1 MTVDTSTPVDAKFA
15 VLQGVWVDCFRSVLG
30 QVAGF
35 PITVEPTSDLNFSE
49 AELSK
54 DKPGVWMRFSASS
67 ALQGEMAILSTETG
81 ALPLAQVLM
90 SEPPDPAAPFDPG
103 RREGYEELVRQVVG
117 MVSTGLKGAVGG
129 DVTIKHTGGETP
141 SWTNAS
147 RTGIQIASEKFPP
160 IRLVLVA
167 TSELLGTFPSAKKA
181 QAPPASIADPPSAPP
196 PPAPPPS
203 DTRTTNLELLLDVA
217 LDATIRFGQ
226 RQMLLREVLELHAG
240 VAVTLNRRVEEPVEL
255 LIGGRMVALGE
266 VVIVDGNYG
275 LRITEILSPQQRI
288 ESLRA

>member
-1 MTVDTSTPVDAKFA
+1 VTVDTATPVNAKFA

-35 PITVEPTSDLNFSE
+35 PVTVEPTSDLDFSE
-49 AELSK
+49 EELSK
-54 DKPGVWMRFSASS
+54 NKPGVWMRFSASN
-67 ALQGEMAILSTETG
+67 ALQGEMAILSAESG
-81 ALPLAQVLM
+81 ALPLSQVLM
-90 SEPPDPAAPFDPG
+90 SEPPDPALPFDQG

-117 MVSTGLKGAVGG
+117 MVSTGLKGAAGG
-129 DVTIKHTGGETP
+129 DVTIKHTSGETP

-147 RTGIQIASEKFPP
+147 RTGIRIASEKFPP
-160 IRLVLVA
+160 IRLVLVV
-167 TSELLGTFPSAKKA
+167 TSELLASFQPAKKLE
-181 QAPPASIADPPSAPP
+181 PPKTPAAEPT
-196 PPAPPPS
+196 PAPPPS

-240 VAVTLNRRVEEPVEL
+240 VAVTLDRRVEEPVEL

-275 LRITEILSPQQRI
+275 LRITQILSPQQRI
-288 ESLRA
+288 DSLRA

>member
-1 MTVDTSTPVDAKFA
+1 MTVDTATPVDAKFA
-15 VLQGVWVDCFRSVLG
+15 VLQGLWVDCFRSVLG

-35 PITVEPTSDLNFSE
+35 PVTVEPTSDLNFSE
-49 AELSK
+49 EELSK
-54 DKPGVWMRFSASS
+54 DKPGVWMRFSTSN
-67 ALQGEMAILSTETG
+67 ALQGEMAILSSESC

-90 SEPPDPAAPFDPG
+90 SEPPDPAVPFDQG

-117 MVSTGLKGAVGG
+117 MVSTGLKGAAGG

-147 RTGIQIASEKFPP
+147 RMGIRIASEKFPP
-160 IRLVLVA
+160 IRLVLVV
-167 TSELLGTFPSAKKA
+167 TSELLGSFQSAKKA
-181 QAPPASIADPPSAPP
+181 EAPKTPSAEPT
-196 PPAPPPS
+196 PAPP